1 MVRAVIRPA
10 VSQLQAKVANWPI
23 IMGPYKSAPNGIVIW
38 ELDCQPLIG
47 SSAEGVGWR
56 VSWTRATLRKSLFP
70 VQLVTENCGQPGG
83 RNTSIFSLKKRNF
96 KKLKKKRSK
105 IVKEKKLKTKKK
117 V

>member
-10 VSQLQAKVANWPI
+10 VIQLQAKVANWPI

-56 VSWTRATLRKSLFP
+56 VSWTRATLKKSPFP
-70 VQLVTENCGQPGG
+70 VQRGPKLWPAG
-83 RNTSIFSLKKRNF
+83 RPQYPLFSLKKRNF
-96 KKLKKKRSK
+96 KKLKKRSK
-105 IVKEKKLKTKKK
+105 IEKEKQN
-117 V
+117 